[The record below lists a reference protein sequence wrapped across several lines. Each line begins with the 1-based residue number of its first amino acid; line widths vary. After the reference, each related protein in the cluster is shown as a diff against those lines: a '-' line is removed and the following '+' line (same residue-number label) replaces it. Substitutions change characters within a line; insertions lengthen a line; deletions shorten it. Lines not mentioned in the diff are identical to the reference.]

1 MSEYGNVPIDDV
13 DAIRNAARA
22 ANAVAMSLPGLSPT
36 GWREIAYE
44 IVLDGILSDWVE
56 NGTTVLDE
64 NDEEDLS
71 NLLRLSADTA
81 QVQEESLRD
90 IAFRT
95 ILSHAIHD
103 WVENWNEE
111 EDE

>member
-1 MSEYGNVPIDDV
+1 
-13 DAIRNAARA
+13 
-22 ANAVAMSLPGLSPT
+22 MSLQL
-36 GWREIAYE
+36 
-44 IVLDGILSDWVE
+44 
-56 NGTTVLDE
+56 LDE

-90 IAFRT
+90 IAFRA

-111 EDE
+111 EEE